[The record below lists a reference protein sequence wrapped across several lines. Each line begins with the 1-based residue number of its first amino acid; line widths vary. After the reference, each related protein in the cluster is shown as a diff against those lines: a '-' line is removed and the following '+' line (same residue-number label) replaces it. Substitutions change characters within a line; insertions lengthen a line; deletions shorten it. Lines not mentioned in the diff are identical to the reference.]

1 MYNNK
6 TSFVFGFHGLDKDI
20 AMKILTGEDKF
31 KLSQNS
37 YDWLGHG
44 VYFWENN
51 PSRAEK
57 WANDQSARKNTSVK
71 TPFVLGAA
79 LDLGNCFDLLQQD
92 CLDFLAAQYENMR
105 FELES
110 ENKPLPENKP
120 WTSTD
125 IDFKKRE
132 LDCAAIRY
140 ALEAAKDLGIVY
152 DSVRAAFWEGEDLY
166 PNAGFKQYN
175 HIQIA
180 ILNLNCIKGIFL
192 PRLEEDE
199 T

>member
-1 MYNNK
+1 MYSNK

-51 PSRAEK
+51 PARAQQ
-57 WANDQSARKNTSVK
+57 WADEQSQRQKTSVQ

-79 LDLGNCFDLLQQD
+79 LDLGNCFDLLKQD
-92 CLDFLAAQYENMR
+92 CLDFLAAQYENMKT
-105 FELES
+105 ELEY

-120 WTSTD
+120 WTIAD

-132 LDCAAIRY
+132 LDCAVIRY
-140 ALEAAKDLGIVY
+140 ALEAASELGINY

-192 PRLEEDE
+192 PREED
-199 T
+199 TSN

>member
-1 MYNNK
+1 MYSNK

-51 PSRAEK
+51 PARAQQ
-57 WANDQSARKNTSVK
+57 WADEQSQRQKTSVQ
-71 TPFVLGAA
+71 TPCVLGAA
-79 LDLGNCFDLLQQD
+79 LDLGNCFDLLKQD
-92 CLDFLAAQYENMR
+92 CLDFLAAQYENMKT
-105 FELES
+105 ELES
-110 ENKPLPENKP
+110 ENTPLPENKP
-120 WTSTD
+120 WTIAD

-132 LDCAAIRY
+132 LDCAVIRY
-140 ALEAAKDLGIVY
+140 ALEAAREIGINY

-192 PRLEEDE
+192 PREED
-199 T
+199 TSN